1 MHMYRNKSEK
11 ELYEQNRKLKKE
23 LELKETENKILKA
36 ENKLKDEAINDFDK
50 YNYREKCGTLKLENK
65 ELKKKVEKL
74 KLALEKLKNSL
85 NKNSSNSLKPSST
98 DGFKYVIQNN
108 RVKTGKKPGRQKGSV
123 APPPKYIDNPD
134 DVIVV
139 SNNNDANLD
148 TCSCGGHIIN
158 KDTVRRQVVGVKVIP
173 ITKEY
178 IGNIGQC
185 NCCGKEYP
193 PEFPT
198 GVNNPINYD
207 NSIKRLLVYL
217 NTYNNVPERG
227 ITNFISFMTN
237 NIIDMSP
244 ATVINTVKEFS
255 RKSKPILEDI
265 KEEILLS
272 PVINNDETPIKVN
285 GKENSVLGVFT
296 EAVTLLEAHENRKEE
311 AFIAM
316 NILNIYTGTSV
327 HDHNK
332 MHAKFLLSKQA
343 ECNFH
348 PLRYASEQLEIHG
361 FTGITEWIEVL
372 IEAKEKVEKAKELKL
387 NSLSEKE
394 IAEIK
399 NKYLNA
405 LDKWDKEHNKKS
417 AGKNLEYYKES
428 RRLKTR
434 LREFVDDHLRF
445 LGDFRIPF
453 TNNLAERGLRPIKTK
468 QKIGNFRSITGAQN
482 YCNARSIIDTSIK
495 QKLNVGEV
503 ISKIFNNETNIFN
516 FQNKDN
522 EIEKVA

>member
-1 MHMYRNKSEK
+1 MVYSEK
-11 ELYEQNRKLKKE
+11 QYKLLEQQLKKLKKE
-23 LELKETENKILKA
+23 NELKEKENKILKT
-36 ENKLKDEAINDFDK
+36 ENKLKDEAISDLDK

-65 ELKKKVEKL
+65 ELKKKLENVKL
-74 KLALEKLKNSL
+74 ELEKLKNSL

-98 DGFKYVIQNN
+98 DGFNHVIQNN
-108 RVKTGKKPGRQKGSV
+108 RIRTGKKPGRQKGYAS
-123 APPPKYIDNPD
+123 PPPKYIDNPD
-134 DVIVV
+134 EIIVV
-139 SNNNDANLD
+139 SNNNANLD

-158 KDTVRRQVVGVKVIP
+158 KDAVRRQTVGIRVIP
-173 ITKEY
+173 IVKEY
-178 IGNIGQC
+178 QGYLGQC
-185 NCCGKEYP
+185 NSCGKEYS

-207 NSIKRLLVYL
+207 NSIKSLLVYL

-227 ITNFISFMTN
+227 ITNFISFMTD
-237 NIIDMSP
+237 NIIDISP

-255 RKSKPILEDI
+255 KKSKPILKDI
-265 KEEILLS
+265 KEEILIS
-272 PVINNDETPIKVN
+272 PVINSDETPIKVN
-285 GKENSVLGVFT
+285 GKEKSVLGVFT
-296 EAVTLLEAHENRKEE
+296 DEVTLLEAHENRKEE
-311 AFIAM
+311 AFLAM
-316 NILNIYTGTSV
+316 NILNIYTGISV

-332 MHAKFLLSKQA
+332 MHAKFLLSTQS

-348 PLRYASEQLEIHG
+348 PIRYATEQIEIHG
-361 FTGITEWIEVL
+361 FTGITQWIEIIL
-372 IEAKEKVEKAKELKL
+372 QAKEKTEKAKEANL

-394 IAEIK
+394 IEEIRD
-399 NKYLNA
+399 KYLRA
-405 LDKWDKEHNKKS
+405 LDKWDEEHNGAV
-417 AGKNLEYYKES
+417 AGKNPEYYKES

-468 QKIGNFRSITGAQN
+468 QKIGNFRSLAGAQN

-495 QKLNVGEV
+495 QKLNVGEI

-516 FQNKDN
+516 FQNKN
-522 EIEKVA
+522 TKTQKVA